1 MRGGRRLARIISWI
15 SQRSSV
21 PLALSASPF
30 VLINIYNMHKFPCIL
45 LLFAFMMAGT
55 SSLSAQTA
63 VEGERSTIF
72 DALQRSGLGKGDVVV
87 NQSAAI
93 SNMVGERM
101 RGANVE
107 TTDSLTFLKVQGFR
121 TQVFSGN
128 NQRVSKDEAFR
139 KEKEI
144 KELFPDVPTYVT
156 YNAPFWRLRIGDY
169 RSHEEA
175 YHMMRLL
182 MDAFPKYGKEM
193 YIVREEIK
201 IPLN

>member
-1 MRGGRRLARIISWI
+1 MKRI
-15 SQRSSV
+15 
-21 PLALSASPF
+21 
-30 VLINIYNMHKFPCIL
+30 PCIL

-55 SSLSAQTA
+55 SSLFAQTA
-63 VEGERSTIF
+63 LEGERSTIF
-72 DALQRSGLGKGDVVV
+72 DALQRSGLGKGEVVI

-93 SNMVGERM
+93 REMVGERM

-107 TTDSLTFLKVQGFR
+107 TTDSLTFLKVQGYR

-144 KELFPDVPTYVT
+144 KELFPEIPTYVT
-156 YNAPFWRLRIGDY
+156 YNAPFWKLRVGDF

-175 YHMMRLL
+175 LSYDAPVDGCFPEIREGNVYRTRRDKNSPKLKMMSEVNEETLRTRE
-182 MDAFPKYGKEM
+182 AF
-193 YIVREEIK
+193 R
-201 IPLN
+201 PL

>member
-1 MRGGRRLARIISWI
+1 MKRI
-15 SQRSSV
+15 
-21 PLALSASPF
+21 PCALS
-30 VLINIYNMHKFPCIL
+30 
-45 LLFAFMMAGT
+45 LFALLTAGIPT
-55 SSLSAQTA
+55 LSAQTT

-72 DALQRSGLGKGDVVV
+72 DELRKSGPGKGEVVI
-87 NQSAAI
+87 NQSPAI
-93 SNMVGERM
+93 REMIGERM

-107 TTDSLTFLKVQGFR
+107 TADSLTYLKVQGYR

-128 NQRVSKDEAFR
+128 NQRISKDEAFR

-144 KELFPDVPTYVT
+144 KELFPEIPTYVT
-156 YNAPFWRLRIGDY
+156 YNAPFWKLRVGDF

-175 YHMMRLL
+175 YHMMRSL
-182 MDAFPKYGKEM
+182 MDAFPEYGKEM

>member
-1 MRGGRRLARIISWI
+1 
-15 SQRSSV
+15 
-21 PLALSASPF
+21 
-30 VLINIYNMHKFPCIL
+30 MHKTPCIF
-45 LLFAFMMAGT
+45 LLFACVIA
-55 SSLSAQTA
+55 SISILVAQDRT
-63 VEGERSTIF
+63 GGRSTIF
-72 DALQRSGLGKGDVVV
+72 EELQRFGQGRGIVVIH
-87 NQSAAI
+87 QSPAI
-93 SNMVGERM
+93 RNLVGERM

-107 TTDSLTFLKVQGFR
+107 TTDSLIYLKVQGYR

-144 KELFPDVPTYVT
+144 HELFPEVPTYIT
-156 YNAPFWRLRIGDY
+156 YDAPFWKLRVGDF

-182 MDAFPKYGKEM
+182 MEAFPAFGKEM

>member
-1 MRGGRRLARIISWI
+1 
-15 SQRSSV
+15 
-21 PLALSASPF
+21 
-30 VLINIYNMHKFPCIL
+30 MHKIPCIL

-55 SSLSAQTA
+55 SSLFAQTA
-63 VEGERSTIF
+63 LEGERSTIF
-72 DALQRSGLGKGDVVV
+72 DALQRSGLGKGEVVI

-93 SNMVGERM
+93 REMVGERM

-107 TTDSLTFLKVQGFR
+107 TTDSLTFLKVQGYR

-144 KELFPDVPTYVT
+144 KELFPEIPTYVT
-156 YNAPFWRLRIGDY
+156 YNAPFWKLRVGDF

-182 MDAFPKYGKEM
+182 SL
-193 YIVREEIK
+193 IHI
-201 IPLN
+201 